1 MAAGSHVGEHGWNGG
16 GAEMC
21 LTGVEYVAEV
31 QPQLLGSRRLGE
43 RGGDGSSVAGAV
55 EQEAHAGQ
63 WGKGARG
70 MQLRDGVGMCVAY
83 LGQTGAGEE
92 EGEAGSGAGLRHMGH
107 EPTGPAPEH
116 SSRGRTLSLACA
128 TSWRPVK
135 GPMRRYAAIPSP
147 SEPG

>member
-1 MAAGSHVGEHGWNGG
+1 MRAALGWNGG
-16 GAEMC
+16 SAEMC

-31 QPQLLGSRRLGE
+31 QPQLLGTHRLGE

-63 WGKGARG
+63 WGKRARG

-92 EGEAGSGAGLRHMGH
+92 EVEAGVWCGAQAHG
-107 EPTGPAPEH
+107 A
-116 SSRGRTLSLACA
+116 
-128 TSWRPVK
+128 
-135 GPMRRYAAIPSP
+135 
-147 SEPG
+147 